1 MISPT
6 SKTFLSIM
14 VRQCR
19 VRVPSHTRISTPKQQ
34 LSSPEPLLRIPA
46 YRPFSEATSLA
57 FPRKDSQHKDSINT
71 EATEYSKSATDD
83 ESARQSD
90 AAFNPDITDPQH
102 QKEKA
107 GEGTGS
113 GTVSTSF
120 PYI

>member
-1 MISPT
+1 
-6 SKTFLSIM
+6 M
-14 VRQCR
+14 VRSCR
-19 VRVPSHTRISTPKQQ
+19 RRVPSHTRISTPKQQ

-46 YRPFSEATSLA
+46 YRLFSEASALA

-113 GTVSTSF
+113 GTVSISF